1 MNIFSYEYYFIYL
14 VVSLKQNLSETC
26 RQFFS
31 TLANPTRLAILELLR
46 DGPRNVTEISEALNQ
61 EQSMISHN
69 LKPLERC
76 RFVFSERRKK
86 ERFYSL
92 NKETMEKLFK
102 IFAYHAEKYCPT
114 EGKCLTNKGI
124 QKQKKKA
131 ASNSLYLMHY

>member
-1 MNIFSYEYYFIYL
+1 M
-14 VVSLKQNLSETC
+14 KRGLSETC
-26 RQFFS
+26 YQFFS
-31 TLANPTRLAILELLR
+31 TLSNPTRLAILELLR
-46 DGPRNVTEISEALNQ
+46 EGPRSVTEISKALKQ

-76 RFVFSERRKK
+76 RFVFPERRKK

-114 EGKCLTNKGI
+114 EGKCLTARDLED
-124 QKQKKKA
+124 QKKKR
-131 ASNSLYLMHY
+131 ASTPLHLTRH

>member
-1 MNIFSYEYYFIYL
+1 M
-14 VVSLKQNLSETC
+14 KQNLSETC
-26 RQFFS
+26 YKFFS

-46 DGPRNVTEISEALNQ
+46 DEPRNVTEISEALNQ

-92 NKETMEKLFK
+92 NKETLEQLFK
-102 IFAYHAEKYCPT
+102 IFSYHAKKYCPT
-114 EGKCLTNKGI
+114 EGECLTDRSLR
-124 QKQKKKA
+124 KQREKD
-131 ASNSLYLMHY
+131 ASSPLYVTRH

>member
-1 MNIFSYEYYFIYL
+1 M
-14 VVSLKQNLSETC
+14 KQNLSETC
-26 RQFFS
+26 YKFFS

-92 NKETMEKLFK
+92 NKETMEQLFK
-102 IFAYHAEKYCPT
+102 IFSYHAEKYCPT
-114 EGKCLTNKGI
+114 QGKCLTDTSLRES
-124 QKQKKKA
+124 KKKD
-131 ASNSLYLMHY
+131 ASNSLHFNRY

>member
-1 MNIFSYEYYFIYL
+1 MNVISFEVIRM
-14 VVSLKQNLSETC
+14 KQNLSETC
-26 RQFFS
+26 YQFFS
-31 TLANPTRLAILELLR
+31 TLSNPTRLAILELLR

-92 NKETMEKLFK
+92 NKETIEQLFK
-102 IFAYHAEKYCPT
+102 IFGYHAEKYCPT
-114 EGKCLTNKGI
+114 EGKCLTSRSLRE
-124 QKQKKKA
+124 QRKKD
-131 ASNSLYLMHY
+131 SSTPLYVSRF